1 MTDYGLYKS
10 MSKCLHPQGK
20 EKFLKELELHKEQ
33 LDQPDVKFRLSNF
46 FIRLAI
52 AYFNYVLE
60 KTLATEPC
68 KERLGRC
75 LLFTMD
81 SAP

>member
-46 FIRLAI
+46 FYEVRVI
-52 AYFNYVLE
+52 
-60 KTLATEPC
+60 
-68 KERLGRC
+68 
-75 LLFTMD
+75 
-81 SAP
+81 